1 MINIQYQTFHNN
13 TGTFQISNYPF
24 FNIWKIMIFILN
36 LRLYNQKYTLI
47 RYWLEKRNSAT
58 HRHPI
63 AQYTCFKKAGELQK
77 SHPCLAC
84 LHLLTIQEQKRQFI
98 TTMMVPLISLKYLLE
113 NILQISAFLRKKKA
127 LIFIAIATFI
137 MIIKGKPPLV
147 PLAKYCEPA

>member
-1 MINIQYQTFHNN
+1 MTGFQCPFGCCVTLDQYSIPNLSQQYWN
-13 TGTFQISNYPF
+13 ISNIKLSF
-24 FNIWKIMIFILN
+24 FQYLKNNDFFLN

-98 TTMMVPLISLKYLLE
+98 TTMMVSLISLKYLLE
-113 NILQISAFLRKKKA
+113 NIFQISAFLHKKK
-127 LIFIAIATFI
+127 LWSS
-137 MIIKGKPPLV
+137 LQ
-147 PLAKYCEPA
+147 LQHSSWL